1 MLKLYIANIIYIFDI
16 MTNMK
21 IGIIQQVFTSA
32 RVAQKELN
40 ELTSSQKNQIKKDWD
55 IEHAYYSSSL
65 EGSKVDRKEFEKLGN
80 SIE

>member
-1 MLKLYIANIIYIFDI
+1 
-16 MTNMK
+16 MTNIK